1 MLHGVNFVDLT
12 ADEELS
18 GEETETDEEVEL

>member
-1 MLHGVNFVDLT
+1 MVGQSDFT

-18 GEETETDEEVEL
+18 GEETETDEEIEL